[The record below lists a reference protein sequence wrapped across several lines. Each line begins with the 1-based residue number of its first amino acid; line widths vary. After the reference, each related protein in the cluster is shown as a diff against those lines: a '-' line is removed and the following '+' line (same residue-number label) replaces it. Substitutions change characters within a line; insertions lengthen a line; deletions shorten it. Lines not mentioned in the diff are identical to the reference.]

1 MRIMRM
7 SVTECEIDCECSEC
21 CEHAEH
27 DHFVCLDCGT
37 EIEARAKA
45 YQHSRELLSQLKGL
59 VETIECVDHRLIEDL
74 NPAIGEFVWSAKK
87 VIKKVEG
94 M

>member
-1 MRIMRM
+1 MRRSI
-7 SVTECEIDCECSEC
+7 
-21 CEHAEH
+21 
-27 DHFVCLDCGT
+27 FVNGEVVADVFGVDQA